1 MLSHCTPEKH
11 LRTTTPKL
19 YAQSSH
25 EPGTT
30 STYTYNTTIQSMT
43 ATIGANIAATMTTKC
58 RLSTWNL
65 RSTSH
70 KPNLLKYNTRISTVS
85 AE

>member
-43 ATIGANIAATMTTKC
+43 ATIGANIAAHY
-58 RLSTWNL
+58 LSILSGFETGL
-65 RSTSH
+65 V
-70 KPNLLKYNTRISTVS
+70 K
-85 AE
+85 